1 MQFNY
6 CFPFTKNVLVPLGL
20 ILVTSAVNVGILG
33 KRGMVWKKSVSISAN
48 EMSNTV
54 KSLKESEKSR
64 VLLNRVTVTLIDGMS
79 EIKHVFGECH

>member
-1 MQFNY
+1 M
-6 CFPFTKNVLVPLGL
+6 TKNVLVPLGL
-20 ILVTSAVNVGILG
+20 NIVTTVINVGILG

>member
-1 MQFNY
+1 
-6 CFPFTKNVLVPLGL
+6 
-20 ILVTSAVNVGILG
+20 
-33 KRGMVWKKSVSISAN
+33 MVWKKSVNISAN